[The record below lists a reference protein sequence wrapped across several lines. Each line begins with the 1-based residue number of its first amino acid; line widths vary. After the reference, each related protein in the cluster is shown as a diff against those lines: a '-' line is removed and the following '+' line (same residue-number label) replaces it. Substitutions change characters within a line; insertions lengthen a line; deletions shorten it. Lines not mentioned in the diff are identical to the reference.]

1 MLTDVIASLSEP
13 CMSTSSAAVAPEALL
28 AHAARLCAARGQRFT
43 PLRQRVLRF
52 IAEADQPL
60 GAYDIIARLGGEGE
74 KVAPPTVYRALDF
87 LCAQGFVHRVH
98 SENAFVVCHA
108 AGKPHSA
115 ALLICR
121 MCGRVREVPCT
132 LLESHVVEH
141 AGEFGFAVESL
152 AVEVRGLC
160 AACCVDRR

>member
-1 MLTDVIASLSEP
+1 
-13 CMSTSSAAVAPEALL
+13 MSISSPTAAPEALL
-28 AHAARLCAARGQRFT
+28 AHADRLCAARGQRFT
-43 PLRQRVLRF
+43 PLRRSVLRL

-60 GAYDIIARLGGEGE
+60 GAYDIIARLGAEGD

-121 MCGRVREVPCT
+121 VCGRVREVPCT
-132 LLESHVVEH
+132 LLERHVVAH
-141 AGEFGFAVESL
+141 AGEFDFTVESL

-160 AACCVDRR
+160 AECREN